1 MHPAYTSRSKQKCAI
16 CTYRLTLSATC
27 PLGKF
32 ILPSVKKMWKT
43 AEALVGNKTSNV
55 YDSVDDLTSSKSIFS
70 EPAWTDFVACK

>member
-1 MHPAYTSRSKQKCAI
+1 MYPAYTSIQTKTRDMYI
-16 CTYRLTLSATC
+16 YRLTLSATC

-32 ILPSVKKMWKT
+32 ILPSVKKMWKA
-43 AEALVGNKTSNV
+43 AEELVGNKTSNV